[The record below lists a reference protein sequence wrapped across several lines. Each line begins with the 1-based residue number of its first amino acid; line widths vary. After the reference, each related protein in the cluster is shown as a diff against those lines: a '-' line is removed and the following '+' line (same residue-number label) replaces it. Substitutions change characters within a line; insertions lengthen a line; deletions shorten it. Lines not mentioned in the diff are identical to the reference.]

1 VNSIL
6 FCSPCYLPQKLGT
19 LLYYKRCSLCISLL
33 ATNCCL
39 FQGCITHVHEGPGGE
54 KLYDGVHTKGEAEDK
69 WITYKG
75 YSPKF
80 QGLKLSELRISPNVL
95 DVLSSEN
102 VQNST
107 GNNGVSTCDIFISF
121 TKVCEILSFLVIL
134 YIFADI
140 FYSKLAF
147 TGMADFFHSDAIFR
161 SLQLQTDLYKNS
173 LMSNTSANI
182 NDIQDICISVTR
194 RL

>member
-1 VNSIL
+1 MYFI
-6 FCSPCYLPQKLGT
+6 
-19 LLYYKRCSLCISLL
+19 

-39 FQGCITHVHEGPGGE
+39 FQGFLTHVHEGPDGE
-54 KLYDGVHTKGEAEDK
+54 KVYDGVHTKGEAEGK

-75 YSPKF
+75 YTPKF

-95 DVLSSEN
+95 DVLSSQDA
-102 VQNST
+102 QNST

-121 TKVCEILSFLVIL
+121 TKVCEMLRKFHVIL

-140 FYSKLAF
+140 FYCKLALY
-147 TGMADFFHSDAIFR
+147 TGLADFLHSDAIFQP
-161 SLQLQTDLYKNS
+161 LQLQTDLYKSS

-182 NDIQDICISVTR
+182 IFRIFA
-194 RL
+194 